1 MRFIGLK
8 KILVV
13 VIACLSFSSLFSAE
27 LEFSG
32 MFLEQNMY
40 IKNPTMK
47 SGFCIKGI
55 SVNGISANTNIN
67 TGLVVVRFSE
77 LGLKSG
83 DKFTMVINHDEAELP
98 IILNKNAFTAKST
111 FTLVSAK
118 METEGKDSKL
128 YLTIKDESSP
138 MPFYIDHFRANKWVR
153 LGAIIGKGGMD
164 EKTYELPISNL
175 SGENQ
180 LKIYQ
185 INDDETIRSF
195 DFTMET
201 SDEEKIELEKIVQK
215 KSVKEIRF
223 TSSTEYM
230 IVDKEYGNIKQR
242 GINKDVDISK
252 LPKAKYFVSYD
263 DKFKKF
269 KKKK

>member
-1 MRFIGLK
+1 MRLIGIK
-8 KILVV
+8 KILTI

-27 LEFSG
+27 VEFSG
-32 MFLEQNMY
+32 IFLEQNMY

-55 SVNGISANTNIN
+55 SVNGMSANTNIN

-98 IILNKNAFTAKST
+98 IILNKNAFASKST
-111 FTLVSAK
+111 FTLVSTN
-118 METEGKDSKL
+118 METKGNDSKL

-138 MPFYIDHFRANKWVR
+138 MPFYIDHFLSNKWVR
-153 LGAIIGKGGMD
+153 LGAIIGKGGME

-195 DFTMET
+195 DFT
-201 SDEEKIELEKIVQK
+201 L
-215 KSVKEIRF
+215 EIRF
-223 TSSTEYM
+223 TGSTEYM